1 VLIQLAQFL
10 MSDDSAVPRADKDK
24 DKSQD

>member
-1 VLIQLAQFL
+1 VLIQMAQFL
-10 MSDDSAVPRADKDK
+10 MSDDSAVPCADEDK